1 MLPVSIFSRIVRA
14 FGHVRAARRILLPGL
29 FLGSTSAWA
38 CDDDG
43 PFFAG
48 TVVVLLVLEAI
59 FIALAGLGWWLKQR
73 FWPPKSGG
81 RTRPWFFLL
90 SLATALTSAFIA
102 LVGVLYIPAFSD
114 FYAGMGSD
122 LPMASRLVIK
132 SGNVLGL
139 APLAAAALW
148 WAFRNSSRRT
158 AYVAVMCVAEL
169 GILVSALW
177 AAAELPFD

>member
-1 MLPVSIFSRIVRA
+1 MLPVSTFSRIVRV
-14 FGHVRAARRILLPGL
+14 FGHGPAARRILLPSL

-43 PFFAG
+43 PFFVG
-48 TVVVLLVLEAI
+48 TVVVLLILEVI
-59 FIALAGLGWWLKQR
+59 FIALAGLGWWVKHR
-73 FWPPKSGG
+73 FWPPQSGA

-114 FYAGMGSD
+114 FYVGMGSD
-122 LPMASRLVIK
+122 LPMVSRLVIK
-132 SGNVLGL
+132 GSNALGL

-148 WAFRNSSRRT
+148 WAIRNSSRRT
-158 AYVAVMCVAEL
+158 AYVAVICVAEL
-169 GILVSALW
+169 GILVGVLW